1 VFALVDEAL
10 RRADLGDDGKPRS
23 PAWAEHSR
31 AMLQALEKEPAAAG
45 VLLNAAVTELRELRP
60 QRGFRNPQRGQE
72 QVRRY
77 YLWWMLGGVAER
89 ARQLETAETL
99 FRGSLDGVRRG
110 GSDEAAIYEALLRVL
125 RSAHKRD
132 EIVALCQAGLAR
144 AEVVAPVLLYANLA
158 RAEAQLG
165 RIDDALKHADAAV
178 ENASDANRLNAH
190 LLRLDMLAFAERFDA
205 AEAEGLKLLQ
215 DYAQPDEVRRI
226 RSKLANVYSAARRF
240 DKSEQQLRM
249 ILELDPTDA
258 MAHNDLGYQLA
269 DLNRKLD
276 EAERLVRRALEL
288 DRLQKRDSLEDAG
301 DNAAYLDSLAWVL
314 FRRGRL
320 AEARELLERAL
331 AQPEGEGD
339 PVVWDHFG
347 DVCARLGQTKD
358 AATAWVQAKKLYE
371 TEKRS
376 LHDPRGEEVERKLK
390 RVKTDGP

>member
-1 VFALVDEAL
+1 
-10 RRADLGDDGKPRS
+10 
-23 PAWAEHSR
+23 
-31 AMLQALEKEPAAAG
+31 MLQALEKEPAAAG